1 MTHKVRTFVNNE
13 KLVQEKRQHITKCA
27 EKLFLVQ
34 GFDRTTI
41 RQISD
46 ACCMPPGSIYNYI
59 GTKNDI
65 LHLIC
70 ANASSRWKPT
80 LEEYVANYKQGN
92 MTNLLSK
99 CIDLYFHIADEVKD
113 ENLFFDREIRNFSS
127 EDRHMLLESQTSVVF
142 FFDKLL
148 NKGIHT
154 GEFKMDSTINVAH
167 NILMAANIWGER
179 RWFLQP
185 RFSIEEYTQL
195 QINFILNA
203 IRADSHMEVT

>member
-46 ACCMPPGSIYNYI
+46 ACGMPPGSIYNYI

-70 ANASSRWKPT
+70 AKASSRWKPT
-80 LEEYVANYKQGN
+80 LEEFVANYKQGSI
-92 MTNLLSK
+92 TNLLSK
-99 CIDLYFHIADEVKD
+99 CIALYFQIADEVKD

-127 EDRHMLLESQTSVVF
+127 EDRHMLLESQTAVVF
-142 FFDKLL
+142 FFEKLL
-148 NKGIHT
+148 NKGIRA
-154 GEFKMDSTINVAH
+154 GEFKLDSTINVAH

-179 RWFLQP
+179 RWFLRP

-195 QINFILNA
+195 QTNFILNA
-203 IRADSHMEVT
+203 IRADSQVEVT